1 MMLAVAALLFQ
12 ITPVAQVFT
21 VDTAA
26 QAPISASAPSSPS
39 PRALFASSDVP
50 ATATVPVNAAPVH
63 PAPQASAE
71 SPLHA
76 DNLDTSTEAE
86 TSLSAITVPEPP
98 LGKPVHIDVESL
110 PSRRKWLMLAIAEH
124 GAAAFDAYATR
135 DAISHGAHED
145 DPFLRPVANSNAI
158 YAVSQISPLLLDYAS
173 HKMQRSENNFE
184 RHTWWVPQS
193 LATAVYLVSGV
204 HDLHVAH

>member
-21 VDTAA
+21 VDTAV
-26 QAPISASAPSSPS
+26 QAPISVTAPSSPA
-39 PRALFASSDVP
+39 PRALLASADVP
-50 ATATVPVNAAPVH
+50 ATANVPVNPAPVH
-63 PAPQASAE
+63 PAAQASAD
-71 SPLHA
+71 SLHA
-76 DNLDTSTEAE
+76 DNLDTSAD
-86 TSLSAITVPEPP
+86 TSLSSITVPEPP

-135 DAISHGAHED
+135 DAVSHGAHED

-158 YAVSQISPLLLDYAS
+158 YAVSQIGPLLLDYAS

-184 RHTWWVPQS
+184 RHAWWVPQS